1 MALTSENN
9 RPAVKLR
16 RVLKLRDLIV
26 YGIVLIQ
33 PVAALPLFGHADAIS
48 RGHAATTI
56 LIAMAAMMLTALS
69 YGRMAAR
76 HPAAGSAY
84 TYVGLA
90 LDPRLGFI
98 AGWCMFMDYLLIP
111 ILCVIYTSVTACHLL
126 PFIPYPAWIF
136 FFTCGF
142 TLLNLN
148 GIKVASA
155 ANWAMM
161 AVMSAVVFWFMAMA
175 VRHVWS
181 LQGPAGLASIR
192 PFYDPAS
199 FSWSAVGSG
208 TALAALTYIGFDGLT
223 TLSEEVENP
232 RRNVLLAAVLTCL
245 ITGIW
250 SGSQVYLAQLSW
262 PDWASFTR
270 GAADEAARTRALD
283 TAIMA
288 VAGRIGG
295 AGLDAGLSL
304 VLLVGSIGSGITGQI
319 GAARL
324 LYGMGRDRVLPRK
337 FFGHLDRKH
346 AAPSRNILFIG
357 VLTLAGAATL
367 NYEESARLI
376 NFGAF
381 LAFIGVNL
389 AAIREYYFKS
399 RRGIRS
405 FILNFLPPALGA
417 AVCALIWRS
426 LPAKTFAVGGAWM
439 AAGIVFLAFRTSGFR
454 KPMQLTDFSDRV

>member
-1 MALTSENN
+1 MAADNNGSE
-9 RPAVKLR
+9 VKLR
-16 RVLKLRDLIV
+16 RVLTLGDLIV

-33 PVAALPLFGHADAIS
+33 PVAALPLFGHANAIS
-48 RGHAATTI
+48 TGPRRHHHPHRHVRHDAHGRQLRPHGRPVSGRGFGVH
-56 LIAMAAMMLTALS
+56 LRRH
-69 YGRMAAR
+69 GRWIRGWGSSRDGACSWITCSSPSSASST
-76 HPAAGSAY
+76 PASRPI
-84 TYVGLA
+84 TFC
-90 LDPRLGFI
+90 RSS
-98 AGWCMFMDYLLIP
+98 LIP
-111 ILCVIYTSVTACHLL
+111 SGLFCL
-126 PFIPYPAWIF
+126 PS
-136 FFTCGF
+136 GF

-148 GIKVASA
+148 GIKVASR

-175 VRHVWS
+175 VRYIWGVH
-181 LQGPAGLASIR
+181 GPAGLVSMK

-250 SGSQVYLAQLSW
+250 SGAQVYLAQISW

-270 GAADEAARTRALD
+270 GAADEAGRRPGTGHGDHGRGQYGSAGLG
-283 TAIMA
+283 
-288 VAGRIGG
+288 AGRRRCR
-295 AGLDAGLSL
+295 LSCSWAAS
-304 VLLVGSIGSGITGQI
+304 VPASPDRSGPPGC
-319 GAARL
+319 
-324 LYGMGRDRVLPRK
+324 LYGMGRDGVLPQRI
-337 FFGHLDRKH
+337 FAHLDRKH

-357 VLTLAGAATL
+357 ALTLAGAAVL

-389 AAIREYYFKS
+389 AAH
-399 RRGIRS
+399 
-405 FILNFLPPALGA
+405 P
-417 AVCALIWRS
+417 
-426 LPAKTFAVGGAWM
+426 
-439 AAGIVFLAFRTSGFR
+439 
-454 KPMQLTDFSDRV
+454 